1 MLSDRAFMALSDLD
15 NGARLNSVHSVAREL
30 IAAGLAI
37 DEWGYLRLTE
47 QGRKATRAKVTRQ
60 HIIADD
66 NMADLSYRIDP
77 MANPTTAAAQMATPP
92 AAFEPLPPPP
102 PEPEPIIAAA
112 APAPSVP
119 MEPTSDARVRAM
131 RCAGIATGK
140 TGIEVQTA
148 WVLAFLAA
156 WLEQDAA

>member
-30 IAAGLAI
+30 IAAELAI

-47 QGRKATRAKVTRQ
+47 QGRKAARAKVTRQ
-60 HIIADD
+60 HIISDD
-66 NMADLSYRIDP
+66 NIADLSYRIDP
-77 MANPTTAAAQMATPP
+77 MANPTAAAAQMATPP
-92 AAFEPLPPPP
+92 AAMEPLPPPP
-102 PEPEPIIAAA
+102 PPI
-112 APAPSVP
+112 APAPAPVLAV
-119 MEPTSDARVRAM
+119 EPTSDQRVRAT

-140 TGIEVQTA
+140 TGIEVQTS

-156 WLEQDAA
+156 WLEQDSA